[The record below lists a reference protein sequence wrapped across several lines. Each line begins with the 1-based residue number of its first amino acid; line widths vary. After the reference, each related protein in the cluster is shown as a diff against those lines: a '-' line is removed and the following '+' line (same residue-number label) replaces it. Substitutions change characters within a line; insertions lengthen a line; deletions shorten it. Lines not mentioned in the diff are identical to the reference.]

1 MIACFYAAIFFRN
14 DCLSQEKAHKKPDL
28 PLPQQTAD
36 NVILVKDIS
45 DPNKLS
51 NLAEV
56 LLDAVSGN
64 LANASSNLKC
74 GENF

>member
-1 MIACFYAAIFFRN
+1 MIAWVRRK
-14 DCLSQEKAHKKPDL
+14 LTKKPDL
-28 PLPQQTAD
+28 PLPQQIAD

-64 LANASSNLKC
+64 LGNASSNLKF